1 MNCSEHVMHMH
12 TLTSERWSTC
22 WFLIRCLSPRSWLPC
37 SAAAEPQPA
46 VDSHCHGTS
55 LERRGRTGGGEGGD
69 VKRDSRSLTYSVVT
83 YGDKSD
89 VKLMIGV
96 DAEREKKQE
105 ETDRRNVQRHQQ
117 RVTLTVNE
125 IDSILWTECVAVK
138 GERSAINKVDKKVSV
153 WLCRVLG
160 AAD

>member
-1 MNCSEHVMHMH
+1 M
-12 TLTSERWSTC
+12 
-22 WFLIRCLSPRSWLPC
+22 
-37 SAAAEPQPA
+37 
-46 VDSHCHGTS
+46 
-55 LERRGRTGGGEGGD
+55 
-69 VKRDSRSLTYSVVT
+69 KRDSRSLTYSVVT